1 MARHPVSIV
10 GAWLV
15 TLSAFVFLLVF
26 FIDLF
31 GLHHNPYF
39 GLLFFLILPVLFVFG
54 LLLIP
59 LGMVVKG
66 KSGGDP
72 FVVKRVARD

>member
-1 MARHPVSIV
+1 MTDEVVDIV
-10 GAWLV
+10 ATAPAKSGTPLAKLI
-15 TLSAFVFLLVF
+15 FLL
-26 FIDLF
+26 
-31 GLHHNPYF
+31 
-39 GLLFFLILPVLFVFG
+39 PV